1 MGDSSDVVDAV
12 GTIVVECHR
21 ERQRLKRERRVILEQ
36 VDNDKREL
44 DKLLDEEEDIRADLV
59 DALDGHQR
67 VKWNVV
73 FQLAWN
79 AFRVSDDY
87 NTLQEKTERRQ
98 EQSERLWK
106 RSKRLVD
113 DARDAVKELLKEVE
127 EDEE

>member
-1 MGDSSDVVDAV
+1 MGDSDIVDAV

-21 ERQRLKRERRVILEQ
+21 EREKLKRERLDILEQ

-59 DALDGHQR
+59 DALDGHRR
-67 VKWNVV
+67 VKWHVV
-73 FQLAWN
+73 FQLAWK

-87 NTLQEKTERRQ
+87 NTLQEEVERQQ

-113 DARDAVKELLKEVE
+113 DAREAVKELLKEVQ
-127 EDEE
+127 EDE